1 MMKKWSYI
9 AAVIAALVLAFWC
22 ADSAQAKY
30 VESKSLNLT
39 LSIEKHYE
47 VAFDANGGTGTMAN
61 QRFTYGEAQALT
73 ANTYTN
79 EGSFFAGWNT
89 SADGNGTLYSD
100 GAMVNDDL
108 TDIGGDVVTLYA
120 QWEEDSMHTVFQID
134 GTCVFHGYQLMADVE
149 GDGYITGTN
158 CVAQGVDW
166 ADGTHRYINTGIQL
180 YNSTNYLKDYEVG
193 FTITE
198 YDSDHQY
205 KSSTDTAS
213 QVAFFNT
220 KLEDAGRHWP
230 GLVVRKNNDKI
241 DITETIKKSNT
252 NYEKKTASTNKT
264 TPVNI
269 VISRI
274 DGIVYYSVNGGAFT
288 QLQNMNGTTDY
299 FDTDAWFGA
308 AADGSN
314 LPMRFVDA
322 TMTNMYVKIG
332 DTGANKHTVSF
343 DAGDIVADPS
353 DVTILSSRPMGNSM
367 PSMPSYVDTANGRL
381 YFIGWYTGLDGAGE
395 KYDDTTVISRD
406 VTLHAF
412 WNDELIRCSVG
423 GETHGSLQVCVDAAG
438 AGDTITLLEDLREQF
453 TIAAGQEVILDL
465 NGHTLR
471 DSNVAGQPVIA
482 NNGKLTVINGT
493 ITSAIQAGVLNNNS
507 TGEMHIWNGA
517 RIIATGT
524 RQAIYNDGGRL
535 EIDGDAYLRAATD
548 QRAAVQNRAN
558 GTVVIK
564 GGTIISAGREAVQ
577 VENGTAIIG
586 VEDGVANGD
595 SPILQGA
602 TYGINTSVNISMY
615 DGVLRGETAAI
626 NNASRITATEAGAT
640 SVGIDTTVTEIIDGI
655 TYKIVYFQ

>member
-9 AAVIAALVLAFWC
+9 AAVIAVLVLAFWGT
-22 ADSAQAKY
+22 DSAQAKY

-73 ANTYTN
+73 TNAYTN
-79 EGSFFAGWNT
+79 GGSFFAGWNT
-89 SADGNGTLYSD
+89 SADGTGTSYSD
-100 GAMVNDDL
+100 GAMINDDL

-120 QWEEDSMHTVFQID
+120 QWEEDAMHTVFQID
-134 GTCVFHGYQLMADVE
+134 GTCVFHGYQLMEGVE

-166 ADGTHRYINTGIQL
+166 ADGTHRYIDTGIQL
-180 YNSTNYLKDYEVG
+180 YSSTNYLKDYEVG

-230 GLVVRKNNDKI
+230 GLVVRKGSDKI
-241 DITETIKKSNT
+241 EITETIKKSNT
-252 NYEKKTASTNKT
+252 NYEKKTASTNKA

-288 QLQNMNGTTDY
+288 QLQNINGTTDY

-343 DAGDIVADPS
+343 DAGGIVADPS
-353 DVTILSSRPMGNSM
+353 DVTILGSRPMGNSM

-381 YFIGWYTGLDGAGE
+381 YFIGWYTGLDGAGD
-395 KYDDTTVISRD
+395 KHDDTTVISRD

-423 GETHGSLQVCVDAAG
+423 GETHGSLQVCVNAAG

-453 TIAAGQEVILDL
+453 AIAAGQEVILDL

-482 NNGKLTVINGT
+482 NDGKLTVINGAV
-493 ITSAIQAGVLNNNS
+493 TSAIQAGVLNNNS
-507 TGEMHIWNGA
+507 TGEMHIGNGA

-535 EIDGDAYLRAATD
+535 EIDGDAYLSAATN

-564 GGTIISAGREAVQ
+564 SGTIISAGREAVQ
-577 VENGTAIIG
+577 VENGTVIIG
-586 VEDGVANGD
+586 VEDGVANGS

-626 NNASRITATEAGAT
+626 NNASRITTTEAGAT
-640 SVGIDTTVTEIIDGI
+640 SVGIDTTVTEVIDGV